1 MHFLFAMIL
10 CKGAIIIDTSVG
22 LLAIPS
28 RAAKVVYLWESRK
41 KLVINS
47 ITTRANTCVLSLRDY
62 RQYINEHSRCVG
74 NGRSRLDQIIT
85 STVVISPCSGPLW
98 KDGHTSRTTPT
109 SMSDIRHRRL
119 LLWFFMCS
127 RHVNIRSLRTGRT
140 ILFPNTDKDEHR
152 RI

>member
-10 CKGAIIIDTSVG
+10 CKGAIIDTSVG

-28 RAAKVVYLWESRK
+28 RAGKVVYLWESRK

-74 NGRSRLDQIIT
+74 NGRSRLDQIYVNSRHMFT
-85 STVVISPCSGPLW
+85 PCSGPLW

-119 LLWFFMCS
+119 LL
-127 RHVNIRSLRTGRT
+127 
-140 ILFPNTDKDEHR
+140 
-152 RI
+152 